1 MHVWLK
7 IKDFHRE
14 TEIKYDY
21 LSSKRGKK
29 RKRLSSKFVKP
40 LIINATEVIFKIVS
54 HKTSEDQ
61 ETIWPLNS
69 NEWPRQIFSSKYQCN
84 IIQTCKWW
92 EQRSNQLGDYWLIQ
106 NQILRTKIISIVWQT
121 GRRITNEILGVKGL
135 TGACSCGEPVQLLFL
150 LLKRCKKS
158 RGSLETN

>member
-1 MHVWLK
+1 MIENKRFPPRDRDKVWLSFLEK
-7 IKDFHRE
+7 GKEKEASVVQVRE
-14 TEIKYDY
+14 TAHNWCHWSY
-21 LSSKRGKK
+21 
-29 RKRLSSKFVKP
+29 
-40 LIINATEVIFKIVS
+40 FKIVS

-121 GRRITNEILGVKGL
+121 GRGITNEILGVKGL

-158 RGSLETN
+158 CGSLETN

>member
-1 MHVWLK
+1 MIENKRFPPRDRDKVWLSFLEK
-7 IKDFHRE
+7 GKEKEASVVQVRE
-14 TEIKYDY
+14 TAHNWCHWSY
-21 LSSKRGKK
+21 
-29 RKRLSSKFVKP
+29 
-40 LIINATEVIFKIVS
+40 FKIVS

-158 RGSLETN
+158 CGSLETN

>member
-1 MHVWLK
+1 MHEWLK

-14 TEIKYDY
+14 TEITYDY

-29 RKRLSSKFVKP
+29 RK
-40 LIINATEVIFKIVS
+40 IGS
-54 HKTSEDQ
+54 HGTSEDQ
-61 ETIWPLNS
+61 EIIWPPNS

-92 EQRSNQLGDYWLIQ
+92 EQRSNQLGDYLLIQ
-106 NQILRTKIISIVWQT
+106 NQIIRTKIISIVWQT
-121 GRRITNEILGVKGL
+121 GRRITNEIFGVIGL
-135 TGACSCGEPVQLLFL
+135 TGGCSCGEPVQLLFL